1 MANICLRIKSGQF
14 LFLVYCLCNK
24 NKDFKLIS
32 KLLMHVLCLVT
43 CRLHWWHYQVTQK
56 PSQAC
61 CGWITTRCAVQ
72 AGITLFA
79 SGTFRLGST
88 NKLWCVYRLYR
99 PSFPLL
105 DGLKCTSVTWRR
117 VSNVPWRQRLDV
129 RRPIFH
135 SSLPPPLWSP
145 RRPPPRNLRAR
156 SPWGMGGG
164 ELVGRLATS
173 VPLKPRWLQ
182 VTGGGRPRWS

>member
-1 MANICLRIKSGQF
+1 MATICLRIKSGQF
-14 LFLVYCLCNK
+14 LVLVYCPCNK
-24 NKDFKLIS
+24 NKDFKPVTR
-32 KLLMHVLCLVT
+32 LLVHVLCLVT
-43 CRLHWWHYQVTQK
+43 CRLHWWRYQVTQK

-156 SPWGMGGG
+156 SPGGMGGG
-164 ELVGRLATS
+164 ELVCRLATL

>member
-117 VSNVPWRQRLDV
+117 VSNVPWRQRPDV

-145 RRPPPRNLRAR
+145 RRPHPRNLRAR
-156 SPWGMGGG
+156 SPGGMGGG
-164 ELVGRLATS
+164 ELVCRLATS

-182 VTGGGRPRWS
+182 VTGSGRPRWS

>member
-1 MANICLRIKSGQF
+1 MTICLRIKSGQF
-14 LFLVYCLCNK
+14 LVLVYCPCNK
-24 NKDFKLIS
+24 NKDFKLITR
-32 KLLMHVLCLVT
+32 LPMHVLCFVT
-43 CRLHWWHYQVTQK
+43 CRLHWWRYQVTQK

-88 NKLWCVYRLYR
+88 NKLWCVYRLFTDLL
-99 PSFPLL
+99 FPRE
-105 DGLKCTSVTWRR
+105 TISNVPSVTWRR
-117 VSNVPWRQRLDV
+117 VSNLPWRQRPDV
-129 RRPIFH
+129 RRPLVH

-156 SPWGMGGG
+156 FPWGMGGG
-164 ELVGRLATS
+164 GRVCRLATS

-182 VTGGGRPRWS
+182 VTVSGRPRWS

>member
-1 MANICLRIKSGQF
+1 MATICLRIKSGQF
-14 LFLVYCLCNK
+14 LVLVYCPCNK
-24 NKDFKLIS
+24 NKDFKLITR
-32 KLLMHVLCLVT
+32 LPINVLCFVT
-43 CRLHWWHYQVTQK
+43 CRLHWWRYQVTQK

-156 SPWGMGGG
+156 SPGGMGGG
-164 ELVGRLATS
+164 ELVCRLATL

>member
-1 MANICLRIKSGQF
+1 MATICLRIKSGQF
-14 LFLVYCLCNK
+14 LVLVYCACNK
-24 NKDFKLIS
+24 NKDFKRITR
-32 KLLMHVLCLVT
+32 LLMRFLCLVT
-43 CRLHWWHYQVTQK
+43 CRLHWWRYQVTQK

-117 VSNVPWRQRLDV
+117 VSNVPWRQRPDV

-156 SPWGMGGG
+156 SRGGMGGG
-164 ELVGRLATS
+164 ELVCRLATS

-182 VTGGGRPRWS
+182 VTGSGRPRWS

>member
-1 MANICLRIKSGQF
+1 MATICLRIKSGQF
-14 LFLVYCLCNK
+14 LVLVYCACNK
-24 NKDFKLIS
+24 NKDFKRITR
-32 KLLMHVLCLVT
+32 LLMRFLCLVT
-43 CRLHWWHYQVTQK
+43 CRLHWWRYQVTQK

-105 DGLKCTSVTWRR
+105 DGLQCTECNLEKSIKCTLEAKAGCEETY
-117 VSNVPWRQRLDV
+117 
-129 RRPIFH
+129 F
-135 SSLPPPLWSP
+135 SLLPSP
-145 RRPPPRNLRAR
+145 TAVKPPRP
-156 SPWGMGGG
+156 SP
-164 ELVGRLATS
+164 S
-173 VPLKPRWLQ
+173 
-182 VTGGGRPRWS
+182 